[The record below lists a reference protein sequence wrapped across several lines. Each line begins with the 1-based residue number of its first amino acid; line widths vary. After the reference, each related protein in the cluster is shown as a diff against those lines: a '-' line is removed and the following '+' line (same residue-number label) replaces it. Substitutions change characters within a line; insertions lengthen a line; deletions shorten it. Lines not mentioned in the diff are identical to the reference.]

1 MGHIRIIS
9 TIIID
14 LSFLNFRNS
23 KNTSIQR
30 MRIIIRR
37 EENNTMPKQTLT
49 KILAQTIKTGI
60 IKSNLIP
67 MFAGVTL
74 ALYTYHFNLFEK
86 VSEIIY
92 ALIGSVLVMGAA
104 GAFNN
109 LYDRDIDSIMER
121 TKNRPTVTGE
131 IKPRTVLW
139 LGIFMSTFGIII
151 LAFASSLAAFLG
163 FLGLFFYIVPYTML
177 SKRRTIYNTEIGSI
191 SGAMPPLL
199 GWAAISSDITHPAII
214 GLFVIT
220 VIWQMPHFYSIA
232 IRKHEEYKAAKVP
245 MLPVVKGIKRTYIQ
259 TNIYLVV
266 LVAISVLFGSL
277 SIGLMLVALLLGIL
291 WLMLSLL
298 GYKKMDSEKWAKSM
312 FIFSLFHMTIL
323 FSTVIIYSL
332 MGIIFKL

>member
-1 MGHIRIIS
+1 M
-9 TIIID
+9 
-14 LSFLNFRNS
+14 
-23 KNTSIQR
+23 
-30 MRIIIRR
+30 RR
-37 EENNTMPKQTLT
+37 EENFTMPKQTLT

-67 MFAGVTL
+67 MFAGLTL
-74 ALYTYHFNLFEK
+74 ALYTYHFSLLEK
-86 VSEIIY
+86 VPEIIY

-199 GWAAISSDITHPAII
+199 GWAAIYPDITHPAII

-220 VIWQMPHFYSIA
+220 VIWQMPHFYAIA

-259 TNIYLVV
+259 TNIYLVA

-277 SIGLMLVALLLGIL
+277 SIGLMLVALLLGVL

-312 FIFSLFHMTIL
+312 FIFSLLHMTIL

>member
-1 MGHIRIIS
+1 M
-9 TIIID
+9 
-14 LSFLNFRNS
+14 
-23 KNTSIQR
+23 
-30 MRIIIRR
+30 RR
-37 EENNTMPKQTLT
+37 EENFTMPKQTLT

-67 MFAGVTL
+67 MFAGLTL
-74 ALYTYHFNLFEK
+74 ALYTYHFSLLEK
-86 VSEIIY
+86 VPEIIY

-199 GWAAISSDITHPAII
+199 GWAAIYPDITHPAII

-220 VIWQMPHFYSIA
+220 VIWQMPHFYAIA

-259 TNIYLVV
+259 TNIYLVA
-266 LVAISVLFGSL
+266 LVAISFLFGSL
-277 SIGLMLVALLLGIL
+277 SIGLMLVALLLGVL

-312 FIFSLFHMTIL
+312 FIFSLLHMTIL